1 MRLLKGMDIY
11 YIAFFVVDLHLLL
24 LHCSRKLLTKICCKI
39 GLNFIRLL
47 RVVITPL
54 VAERRKRLEA
64 IG

>member
-1 MRLLKGMDIY
+1 MKGNELELWIT
-11 YIAFFVVDLHLLL
+11 
-24 LHCSRKLLTKICCKI
+24 SLTTCNCITVQSNRS
-39 GLNFIRLL
+39 LNFIRLL